1 MEELRLSKDIQ
12 KKLEEFKKAYKE
24 WEIVGDKLFNCKA
37 GSVPNENMYKYSDET
52 VIGIALNHAMR
63 ALQQDMREIEELL
76 KEREKYEATE
86 KTDAETEADYAST
99 CIDSK

>member
-37 GSVPNENMYKYSDET
+37 GSVPNENTDKYSDET

-76 KEREKYEATE
+76 KEREKNEAA
-86 KTDAETEADYAST
+86 KTSDAETEGNHFES
-99 CIDSK
+99 